1 MKFSFKIFLTF
12 SLLVSICIFS
22 QIPVHKRTKPLKPRI
37 SKPKT
42 DRSVTIMSS
51 RDSIQKEILDVVSR
65 YYNPND
71 DKENATPDDDQ
82 IMILR
87 NKVNESKGLR
97 KALYQYYLANIYV
110 SYIARYG
117 SRAIKKDITPLN
129 ELPED
134 YKTWAVNDFYRK
146 ADLLYSQSIS
156 YSEILKNEKTE
167 HWNLLIDKVEFMK
180 YKPTLYDL
188 VATDYLK
195 FLQGLPFD
203 YDHMAKK
210 KITEVK
216 NNLYQFHA
224 NDDDKTAILYLK
236 STEIEGDV
244 KKQSQQLE
252 ALADSY
258 PKEPFSA
265 YFLFQAANLA
275 KQETSETNFLNA
287 HNLCQKAINNIPS
300 SDWSDHCKRLINELE
315 SSGLEINIPKR
326 NLPGEYIPL
335 ETIYKNTDEVKVELS
350 KKSGKI
356 DFDKEPFWYRFSVTE
371 KYISFINNQYD
382 DHSFRSEIYSLK
394 KFDDYKFHH
403 TLLAIPPLE
412 EGLYEISTSS
422 KGSKNTE
429 IFVVS
434 DLFYVKRFEDDTK
447 VTFQAMN
454 TKTGKSIDNAEYIMY
469 QNINEYEQKFSN
481 RKENILI
488 KTGKGNTNQVGMF
501 SLPKSKDR
509 EYDGSIIY
517 FPQLKKYF
525 VIDRDYDEIKNIK
538 EDEEQFQEPINKSFI
553 IFTDRAIY
561 RPGQK
566 LFYKGILKQEYY
578 EKTMILPKQ
587 KVTVTLMNPNY
598 EKISKIEAVTNEF
611 GSITGSFT
619 LPPAGATGNYSI
631 IMEAD
636 LGEIPGQK
644 DRYLAR
650 ESKSFNV
657 EEYKRPKFH
666 VAINPV
672 KEAYKLGENV
682 KVSGKAEAFS
692 GADISGAVVKY
703 EVKRQRIYFWR
714 NYFDDYYYPN
724 YNEKETDIA
733 HGETTTD
740 PNGNFNISFNAEVD
754 KKSEKD
760 KINYRYSV
768 SFYVTDVNGESQ
780 SSQAVINIG
789 DVKAKISIES
799 SEQMLQNEWETL
811 KISVSNLNDQ
821 KIGTKGNLT
830 ITKLPEE
837 NKILLPKFIKKDSY
851 NRYRTE
857 DLALKPLPYS
867 YYHKE
872 LFDTYFPYLSYNQ
885 NPKSQKGELI
895 FSKQFNTSE
904 TENITLNK
912 NPEPGKY
919 LVEATSVIDNDTVK
933 TFKVIE
939 VFDNITFRNGKPA
952 YFGIRTDKESYKVGE
967 KATVTFYS
975 DFKEGFVNYRFIR
988 NNKKEDYQQVAMKNG
1003 NANISFIVTDTD
1015 LKRMLYLDY
1024 DFIHDNDYAKG
1035 NIKFDI
1041 KENVNRNLE
1050 IITQVFRDKIQP
1062 GVPEKWVL
1070 TIKGKD
1076 KEKINAEVL
1085 ASMYDASLDQF
1096 AKNEYSFSYYNP
1108 SSYDRYS
1115 NYDYYRWGRDEFF
1128 EELIAFE
1135 SMSSSF
1141 SRDRY
1146 SMKLAQYPVP
1156 QLPSF
1161 QYTTIRVP
1169 EMAYYKTSAMEVAS
1183 SVSDEAVVVGYK
1195 KKKTENTDPIY
1206 VVDGKLMD
1214 KNLPADEIANV
1225 KKLSPT
1231 EAAALYGSMA
1241 SREIFIVTSKKAMKE
1256 ELLKNV
1262 KARTNLDETAFFLP
1276 NLYTDSDGNIKLEF
1290 TSPEALTQWKLIL
1303 FAHTK
1308 DLKTGS
1314 AEFFTKTQKE
1324 LMVTPNPPRFLRQ
1337 GDRIQVSAKIDN
1349 LSDKDLKGDIILYL
1363 FDPETSKPLDS
1374 AFLNTNSLK
1383 TINVVSKGSTQAN
1396 WDIKIPYAVDHVG
1409 YKILAK
1415 TMNFSDGEENVLP
1428 ILSDRMLV
1436 TETIPISIK
1445 EGQSK
1450 TYTMDGLVNN
1460 TSTSAANFNLSVEL
1474 TSNPLWF
1481 AVMSVPYLR
1490 SFPHE
1495 CSEQLFSRL
1504 YGNMLSTHIM
1514 NSSPK
1519 IKKIFDEWNAKET
1532 PSNPLE
1538 SNENLKAILI
1548 GETPWLSRIKDQNEQ
1563 MKELALFFN
1572 LNKMQRDLKKAQRD
1586 LVDRQNPDGSFSWF
1600 PGGGKDKTIS
1610 GHILAG
1616 FGKLN
1621 KMLKGQSGDYFTNEI
1636 NKVIKNSIDYLDKE
1650 YDEQLIKDQKE
1661 NDKLDL
1667 NDYSA
1672 YFYYRSY
1679 WTQKEIPAGLKKVL
1693 NTLANTYVKD
1703 FDEYSLYHQAM
1714 ITTLLQ
1720 RYGYHDLAKKC
1731 VANLKKAAKTSE
1743 ENGMYWDNN
1752 NSGWYWYQA
1761 PIETQSMLIEAFS
1774 EVSPE
1779 DVNSV
1784 EEMKVWLLKNK
1795 QTEGWGTTKST
1806 TEAVYALLN
1815 YGKSWLDAEKGITM
1829 KLGSETIFPK
1839 DDGLKT
1845 SEAGFFKK
1853 SYYWKDITPEKG
1865 KLEIQKSSPGVAW
1878 GGMYR
1883 LYYENMDKVMAHNS
1897 SNVSIEKKLFLK
1909 TFNGNE
1915 GQLKEI
1921 TPENP
1926 IKLGDLVTV
1935 RLVIRTDRDM
1945 QYIHLKDMRASGFE
1959 PVNVLSTYKWQNG
1972 TGYYESTRDAA
1983 THFFFNSLPKGT
1995 YVFEYELKANNIG
2008 DFSNGIT
2015 SFQNMY
2021 APAMGAHSEGIRVKI
2036 VK

>member
-1 MKFSFKIFLTF
+1 MKFSFKILLTL
-12 SLLVSICIFS
+12 SLLVSVPIFS
-22 QIPVHKRTKPLKPRI
+22 QIPVYKETKPLKTRI
-37 SKPKT
+37 SKQKIDHSAPK
-42 DRSVTIMSS
+42 MSS
-51 RDSIQKEILDVVSR
+51 RDSIQKEIFEVVNA
-65 YYNPND
+65 YYDSND
-71 DKENATPDDDQ
+71 ENIRTDNDQ
-82 IMILR
+82 ILILR
-87 NKVNESKGLR
+87 KKVNESKGLR
-97 KALYQYYLANIYV
+97 KALYQYYLANKYV
-110 SYIARYG
+110 SYIGRYT
-117 SRAIKKDITPLN
+117 SRAKKKDITPLN

-134 YKTWAVNDFYRK
+134 YKTWAVNDFYRE
-146 ADLLYSQSIS
+146 ADQLYSQSLS
-156 YSEILKNEKTE
+156 NRQILQQEKTQL
-167 HWNLLIDKVEFMK
+167 WNRLIDQLEFTK
-180 YKPTLYDL
+180 YRPTLYDL

-203 YDHMAKK
+203 YDNSANK
-210 KITEVK
+210 KIAEIK
-216 NNLYQFHA
+216 NNLHQFHT
-224 NDDDKTAILYLK
+224 NDDDKTALLYLK

-244 KKQSQQLE
+244 KKQLQQLE
-252 ALADSY
+252 VLADSY

-265 YFLFQAANLA
+265 YLLFQAANLA
-275 KQETSETNFLNA
+275 KQEISENNFLNA
-287 HNLCQKAINNIPS
+287 HQLCQKAIDRIPL
-300 SDWSDHCKRLINELE
+300 SDWSNHCKRLINGLE
-315 SSGLEINIPKR
+315 SSEVGIEIPKR
-326 NLPGEYIPL
+326 NLPGEYISL
-335 ETIYKNTDEVKVELS
+335 ETTYKNTDEVKIELN
-350 KKSGKI
+350 KISGKI
-356 DFDKEPFWYRFSVTE
+356 DFDKEPIWNKYSVSE
-371 KYISFINNQYD
+371 KYVYFINPQFADQN
-382 DHSFRSEIYSLK
+382 FRSETFPLK
-394 KFDDYKFHH
+394 KFNDYKRHK

-412 EGLYEISTSS
+412 EGMYDITTLS
-422 KGSKNTE
+422 KEARRTDR
-429 IFVVS
+429 IVVS
-434 DLFYVKRFEDDTK
+434 DLFYVKRFEDDAK

-469 QNINEYEQKFSN
+469 QNTNEYEHKFNN
-481 RKENILI
+481 RKDNKLI
-488 KTGKGNTNQVGMF
+488 KTGKGSTDKLGIF
-501 SLPKSKDR
+501 SLPKSKER
-509 EYDGSIIY
+509 RYYGSIIY
-517 FPQLKKYF
+517 FPHLKKYF
-525 VIDRDYDEIKNIK
+525 IIDKNYDEIKDIK
-538 EDEEQFQEPINKSFI
+538 ESEEQFREPVNKGFI

-566 LFYKGILKQEYY
+566 MFYKGILKQEYY
-578 EKTMILPKQ
+578 DKTTIFPKQ
-587 KVTVTLMNPNY
+587 KVMVRIMNSNY
-598 EKISKIEAVTNEF
+598 EEVSKAESVTNEF
-611 GSITGSFT
+611 GSITGAFT
-619 LPPAGATGNYSI
+619 LPSSGTTGNYSI

-644 DRYLAR
+644 EHSYAK
-650 ESKSFNV
+650 ESKYFKV
-657 EEYKRPKFH
+657 EEYKRPKFR
-666 VAINPV
+666 VAISPV

-692 GADISGAVVKY
+692 GADISGATVKY
-703 EVKRQRIYFWR
+703 EVKRQRVYFWR
-714 NYFDDYYYPN
+714 SYFDSYYYPN
-724 YNEKETDIA
+724 YKEKETDIA

-740 PNGNFNISFNAEVD
+740 GNGNFNISFNAEAEEKSD
-754 KKSEKD
+754 KNKT
-760 KINYRYSV
+760 NYRYSV

-780 SSQAVINIG
+780 SNQAVINIG
-789 DVKAKISIES
+789 DVKAKINIES
-799 SEQMLQNEWETL
+799 SEQMLQNEWESL
-811 KISVSNLNDQ
+811 KISVNNLNDQ
-821 KIGTKGNLT
+821 KITAKGNLT
-830 ITKLPEE
+830 ISKLEEE
-837 NKILLPKFIKKDSY
+837 NKILLPKFIRKNSD
-851 NRYRTE
+851 NGYRTE
-857 DLALKPLPYS
+857 DIPAKPLSYS
-867 YYHKE
+867 YYNKE
-872 LFDTYFPYLSYNQ
+872 LFDIYFPYISYNQ
-885 NPKSQKGELI
+885 NAKPQKGKTV

-919 LVEATSVIDNDTVK
+919 LVEAESIVDHDTIK

-939 VFDNITFRNGKPA
+939 VLDNVNFRNGKPA
-952 YFGIRTDKESYKVGE
+952 YFGVRTDKESYKVGE

-975 DFKEGFVNYRFIR
+975 DFEEGSVNYRFTR
-988 NNKKEDYQQVAMKNG
+988 NNKKEDYQQISMKNG
-1003 NANISFIVTDTD
+1003 SANISFIVTDTD

-1024 DFIHDNDYAKG
+1024 DFVHDNDYAKG

-1050 IITQVFRDKIQP
+1050 ITTQVFRDKIQP
-1062 GVPEKWVL
+1062 GVPEKWIL

-1096 AKNEYSFSYYNP
+1096 AKNEYSFSHYVP
-1108 SSYDRYS
+1108 YS
-1115 NYDYYRWGRDEFF
+1115 NNYYTDYDYYSWGRDNFF
-1128 EELIAFE
+1128 NELVSFE
-1135 SMSSSF
+1135 STGF
-1141 SRDRY
+1141 STGRSRY
-1146 SMKLAQYPVP
+1146 SIKSEQYPIP
-1156 QLPSF
+1156 QLPYF
-1161 QYTTIRVP
+1161 QYTAIMIFDRTYSKV
-1169 EMAYYKTSAMEVAS
+1169 SAMEVMSRVA
-1183 SVSDEAVVVGYK
+1183 DEPTLQTYK
-1195 KKKTENTDPIY
+1195 RKKLNPMY

-1214 KNLPADEIANV
+1214 KNLPEDEIADI

-1231 EAAALYGSMA
+1231 EAVALYGDTA
-1241 SREIFIVTSKKAMKE
+1241 SREVFIVTSKKAMKE
-1256 ELLKNV
+1256 ELLNNV

-1276 NLYTDSDGNIKLEF
+1276 NLYTDSEGNVKLEF

-1314 AEFFTKTQKE
+1314 AEFLTKTQKE

-1337 GDRIQVSAKIDN
+1337 GDEVQISAKIDN
-1349 LSDKDLKGDIILYL
+1349 LSDKDLKGDLILYL

-1383 TINVVSKGSTQAN
+1383 KMTVASKGSTQASWN
-1396 WDIKIPYAVDHVG
+1396 IKIPYAVDHVG

-1415 TMNFSDGEENVLP
+1415 TNNYSDGEENVLP

-1445 EGQSK
+1445 EGQNKS
-1450 TYTMDGLVNN
+1450 YTMNGLLNN
-1460 TSTSAANFNLSVEL
+1460 ASSSAANFNLSVEL

-1481 AVMSVPYLR
+1481 AVMSIPYLR
-1490 SFPHE
+1490 TFPYE

-1504 YGNMLSTHIM
+1504 YGNMLSTYIM

-1519 IKKIFDEWNAKET
+1519 IKKIFDEWNAKEM

-1538 SNENLKAILI
+1538 ANENLKTILI
-1548 GETPWLSRIKDQNEQ
+1548 GETPWLSRIKDQKEQ
-1563 MKELALFFN
+1563 MEQLALFFN

-1621 KMLKGQSGDYFTNEI
+1621 KMLKGQSGEYFTNEI
-1636 NKVIKNSIDYLDKE
+1636 NRVIKNSIDYLDKE
-1650 YDEQLIKDQKE
+1650 YDTQFIKGKKRNE
-1661 NDKLDL
+1661 ELDL
-1667 NDYSA
+1667 NDYTS

-1679 WTQKEIPAGLKKVL
+1679 WTQKEIPSEVKKVL

-1703 FDEYSLYHQAM
+1703 FEEYSLYHQAM

-1731 VANLKKAAKTSE
+1731 VADLKKKAKNSE
-1743 ENGMYWDNN
+1743 ENGMYWKDN

-1761 PIETQSMLIEAFS
+1761 PIETQAMLIEAFS
-1774 EVSPE
+1774 EITPG
-1779 DVNSV
+1779 DLNSV

-1815 YGKSWLDAEKGITM
+1815 YGKSWQDAEKGITM
-1829 KLGSETIFPK
+1829 KLGSETIFPTN
-1839 DDGLKT
+1839 DLSKT

-1853 SYYWKDITPEKG
+1853 SYYWKDITPEKA

-1915 GQLKEI
+1915 STLKEI
-1921 TPENP
+1921 STENP
-1926 IKLGDLVTV
+1926 IRLGDLVMV

-1945 QYIHLKDMRASGFE
+1945 EYIHLKDMRASGFE

-1972 TGYYESTRDAA
+1972 AGYYESTKDAA

>member
-1 MKFSFKIFLTF
+1 MKFSFKIVLTL
-12 SLLVSICIFS
+12 SLLTSTCLFA
-22 QIPVHKRTKPLKPRI
+22 QIPVHQRTKS
-37 SKPKT
+37 SKPGITRQKKDLPT
-42 DRSVTIMSS
+42 SRMSS
-51 RDSIQKEILDVVSR
+51 RDSIQKEVFEVVNF
-65 YYNPND
+65 YHDPED
-71 DKENATPDDDQ
+71 DEGNVTPDKDL
-82 IMILR
+82 ILILQK
-87 NKVNESKGLR
+87 KVSSSKGLR
-97 KALYQYYLANIYV
+97 KVLYQYYLANIYV
-110 SYIARYG
+110 SYITKYS
-117 SRAIKKDITPLN
+117 SRATKKDITPLD
-129 ELPED
+129 ELPDD
-134 YKTWAVNDFYRK
+134 YKTWAVNDFYRE
-146 ADLLYSQSIS
+146 ADQLYNQSLSQS
-156 YSEILKNEKTE
+156 ELLKHEKTE
-167 HWNLLIDKVEFMK
+167 LWNELVGQVEFAK

-188 VATDYLK
+188 VASDYLK

-203 YDHMAKK
+203 YDHSAKK
-210 KITEVK
+210 KTADMK
-216 NNLYQFHA
+216 NSLHQFHA
-224 NDDDKTAILYLK
+224 NDEDKTALLYLK
-236 STEIEGDV
+236 STQIEGDA

-252 ALADSY
+252 ALADAY

-265 YFLFQAANLA
+265 YLLFQAAKLT
-275 KQETSETNFLNA
+275 KEEISENNFLNA
-287 HNLCQKAINNIPS
+287 HKLCQKAIDLIPS
-300 SDWSDHCKRLINELE
+300 SDWNNHCKNLINALE
-315 SSGLEINIPKR
+315 SSVLQIEIPKR

-335 ETIYKNTDEVKVELS
+335 QTLYKNTDEVKVELS
-350 KKSGKI
+350 KNSGKI
-356 DFDKEPFWYRFSVTE
+356 DFDKEPVWKGYRVDE
-371 KYISFINNQYD
+371 KSISFINRQFED
-382 DHSFRSEIYSLK
+382 QSFRTETFPLK
-394 KFDDYKFHH
+394 KFNDYKYHQ
-403 TLLAIPPLE
+403 TVLAIPPLE
-412 EGLYEISTSS
+412 EGVYEILTSS
-422 KGSKNTE
+422 KDSKNSKV
-429 IFVVS
+429 FVVS

-454 TKTGKSIDNAEYIMY
+454 TKTGKSIDNAEYVMY
-469 QNINEYEQKFSN
+469 QNIYEYEQDFIRK
-481 RKENILI
+481 KENKLI
-488 KTGKGNTNQVGMF
+488 RTGKGSTDHLGMF

-509 EYDGSIIY
+509 EYDGSVIY
-517 FPQLKKYF
+517 FSQLKKYF
-525 VIDRDYDEIKNIK
+525 VLDRDYDEIRNIK
-538 EDEEQFQEPINKSFI
+538 ENDEQFKEPIEKSFI

-566 LFYKGILKQEYY
+566 FFYKGILKQEYY

-587 KVTVTLMNPNY
+587 KVTVTLMNANY
-598 EKISKIEAVTNEF
+598 EEVAKAEAVTNEF
-611 GSITGSFT
+611 GSITGTFT
-619 LPPAGATGNYSI
+619 LPSNGPTGNYSI
-631 IMEAD
+631 IMQAD

-657 EEYKRPKFH
+657 EEYKRPKFR

-672 KEAYKLGENV
+672 KEAYRLGENV
-682 KVSGKAEAFS
+682 KVSGTAEAFS
-692 GADISGAVVKY
+692 GADISRATVKY

-714 NYFDDYYYPN
+714 SYFDDYYYPN
-724 YNEKETDIA
+724 YNEKETDIT
-733 HGETTTD
+733 HGETSTD
-740 PNGNFNISFNAEVD
+740 ADGNFNISFNAEAD
-754 KKSEKD
+754 EKSDKD
-760 KINYRYSV
+760 KRNYRYSV

-780 SSQAVINIG
+780 SSQTVINIG

-799 SEQMLQNEWETL
+799 SEQLLQNEWKSL
-811 KISVSNLNDQ
+811 NIAVSNLNDQ
-821 KIGTKGNLT
+821 KIPAKGNLT
-830 ITKLPEE
+830 ITKLSEE
-837 NKILLPKFIKKDSY
+837 NKIILPKFIKKNLDRGS
-851 NRYRTE
+851 RAE
-857 DLALKPLPYS
+857 DPAYS
-867 YYHKE
+867 YYNKE
-872 LFDTYFPYLSYNQ
+872 LFDTYFPYLSYYQ
-885 NPKSQKGELI
+885 NAKPQKGETV
-895 FSKQFNTSE
+895 FSTQFNTSV
-904 TENITLNK
+904 TEHITLNK

-919 LVEATSVIDNDTVK
+919 LVEAESIIDHDTIK

-939 VFDNITFRNGKPA
+939 VFDPITFRNGNPA
-952 YFGIRTDKESYKVGE
+952 YFGVRADKESYKVGE
-967 KATVTFYS
+967 KATVIFYS
-975 DFKEGFVNYRFIR
+975 DFEEGFVNYRFIR
-988 NNKKEDYQQVAMKNG
+988 DNKKEDYQQAAIKNG
-1003 NANISFIVTDTD
+1003 TATISFIVTDTD

-1050 IITQVFRDKIQP
+1050 ITTQVFRDKIQP
-1062 GVPEKWVL
+1062 GVPEKWIL

-1096 AKNEYSFSYYNP
+1096 AKNEYSFSHYIPYYSDP
-1108 SSYDRYS
+1108 YI
-1115 NYDYYRWGRDEFF
+1115 NYDYYRWGRDYFLD
-1128 EELIAFE
+1128 ELVAFE
-1135 SMSSSF
+1135 SMDF
-1141 SRDRY
+1141 NMGRNRY
-1146 SMKLAQYPVP
+1146 LLKSDEYPIP
-1156 QLPSF
+1156 QFPYFL
-1161 QYTTIRVP
+1161 YTAIQVH
-1169 EMAYYKTSAMEVAS
+1169 EIMYYKTAAMEVAVS
-1183 SVSDEAVVVGYK
+1183 SDEAVGYTIK
-1195 KKKTENTDPIY
+1195 KPEKPDPIY
-1206 VVDGKLMD
+1206 VVDGKLEN
-1214 KNLPADEIANV
+1214 KNIPEDEIADI

-1231 EAAALYGSMA
+1231 EAAALYGNMG

-1256 ELLKNV
+1256 ELLRNV

-1276 NLYTDSDGNIKLEF
+1276 NLYTDSEGNIKLEF

-1314 AEFFTKTQKE
+1314 AEFLTKTQKE

-1337 GDRIQVSAKIDN
+1337 GDQVQISAKIDN
-1349 LSDKDLKGDIILYL
+1349 LSDKDLKGDLILYL

-1374 AFLNTNSLK
+1374 AFLNTNALK
-1383 TINVVSKGSTQAN
+1383 KMNVASKGATQAS
-1396 WDIKIPYAVDHVG
+1396 WDIKIPYAVEHVG

-1415 TMNFSDGEENVLP
+1415 TKNYSDGEENVLP

-1445 EGQSK
+1445 EGQNK
-1450 TYTMDGLVNN
+1450 TYIMDGLLNN
-1460 TSTSAANFNLSVEL
+1460 ISSSAANFNLSVEL

-1481 AVMSVPYLR
+1481 AVMSIPYLR

-1504 YGNMLSTHIM
+1504 YGNMLSAYVM

-1538 SNENLKAILI
+1538 ANENLKTILI
-1548 GETPWLSRIKDQNEQ
+1548 GETPWLSRIKDQDEQ
-1563 MKELALFFN
+1563 MEQLALFFN
-1572 LNKMQRDLKKAQRD
+1572 LNRMQRDLKKAQRD

-1616 FGKLN
+1616 FGKLD
-1621 KMLKGQSGDYFTNEI
+1621 KMLKGQSADYFTSEI
-1636 NKVIKNSIDYLDKE
+1636 NRVIKNSIDYLDKE
-1650 YDEQLIKDQKE
+1650 YNEQLIKDQKGK
-1661 NDKLDL
+1661 DKLDL

-1679 WTQKEIPAGLKKVL
+1679 WTKKEIPAELKKVL
-1693 NTLANTYVKD
+1693 TTLANTYVKD

-1720 RYGYHDLAKKC
+1720 RYGYQDLAKKC
-1731 VANLKKAAKTSE
+1731 VVNLKKKAKISE

-1752 NSGWYWYQA
+1752 YSGWYWYQA

-1774 EVSPE
+1774 EVTPE

-1829 KLGSETIFPK
+1829 KLGNETIF
-1839 DDGLKT
+1839 LTNNVSKT

-1853 SYYWKDITPEKG
+1853 SYYWKEITPEKG
-1865 KLEIQKSSPGVAW
+1865 KLEIQKTSPGVAW

-1909 TFNGNE
+1909 TFD
-1915 GQLKEI
+1915 GQESKLKEI

-1926 IKLGDLVTV
+1926 IKLGDQVIV
-1935 RLVIRTDRDM
+1935 RLVIHTDRNM
-1945 QYIHLKDMRASGFE
+1945 EYIHLKDMRASGFE

-1972 TGYYESTRDAA
+1972 AGYYESTKDAA
-1983 THFFFNSLPKGT
+1983 THFFFNLLPKGT

-2021 APAMGAHSEGIRVKI
+2021 APAMGAHSEGMRVKI